1 MVELGLPVREL
12 QFDLVVSRP
21 TFGMV
26 RTSTLCARC
35 LIEVE
40 GRKYRV
46 NLICLPLKGL
56 DVILEMD

>member
-1 MVELGLPVREL
+1 VVELGLPVREL